1 MQTERDA
8 FLDAIGRAQSGDAEA
23 ENALLRDNLPLVCAI
38 AKRYLNTGPEYDD
51 LVQLGSIGLLKA
63 IRKFDPSF
71 CVCFSTYAV
80 PLIAGEIRR
89 FLRDDG
95 IVKYARSTKS
105 LAARV
110 RKELSDDPELTID
123 ALAKRLCVSREDLAA
138 ALSCDSPVCSLDE
151 PMPDGSGNLFDKLGT
166 ESEEERSVSR
176 LTLNDAMDTLSA
188 REKEIVDLRYRKEKT
203 QSETG
208 RILGISQV
216 QVSRLEKKILSE
228 LRSRMSD

>member
-1 MQTERDA
+1 MQTDRDT
-8 FLDAIGRAQSGDAEA
+8 FLEAIERAQNGDAEA
-23 ENALLRDNLPLVCAI
+23 ENALLTENLPLVYAI
-38 AKRYLNTGPEYDD
+38 AKRYLHTGLEHDD

-95 IVKYARSTKS
+95 IVKFSRSAKS

-110 RKELSDDPELTID
+110 RKELAEDPGLTID
-123 ALAKRLCVSREDLAA
+123 ALAERLNVSREDLAA

-151 PMPDGSGNLFDKLGT
+151 PTPDGSGNRFDKLGT
-166 ESEEERSVSR
+166 ESDEERSVSK
-176 LTLNDAMDTLSA
+176 LTLHAAMESLSK
-188 REKEIVDLRYRKEKT
+188 RERMLVHLRYEKEKT
-203 QSETG
+203 QNETG

-216 QVSRLEKKILSE
+216 QVSRLEKKILSQ
-228 LRSRMSD
+228 LRNRMRD